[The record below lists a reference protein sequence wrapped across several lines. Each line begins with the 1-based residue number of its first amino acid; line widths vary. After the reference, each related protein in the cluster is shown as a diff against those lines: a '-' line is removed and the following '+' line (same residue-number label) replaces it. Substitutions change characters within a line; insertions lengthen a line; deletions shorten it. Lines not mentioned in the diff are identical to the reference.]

1 MRRNLHG
8 LCLALSLCTLIG
20 PPPPGTRP
28 QAPDVAALAVA
39 EAAWERVVK
48 RHVYADGRVDFD
60 AIAERRADLDT
71 FVGFVWQASPE
82 SHPTL
87 WPTRERALGFWID
100 AYNALTMYSVIA
112 SGIPHDLGSL
122 IKRFRFFVQ
131 QLVTVGG
138 REMSLRALENEIIRP
153 LGEPRVHFA
162 LNCMARSCPRL
173 PQTPFAGAD
182 VEAKLEREARR
193 FLSEPRN
200 LAIDH
205 AANTAT
211 LSAIFEFF
219 PEDFVAS
226 GGVRVFVN
234 RYVEPII
241 PPDYELRYREYDWTI
256 NRRH

>member
-1 MRRNLHG
+1 MRRHLHG
-8 LCLALSLCTLIG
+8 LCLALSLCTQIG
-20 PPPPGTRP
+20 PPPPETRP
-28 QAPDVAALAVA
+28 QTPDGAALAVA
-39 EAAWERVVK
+39 DAAWERVLK
-48 RHVYADGRVDFD
+48 HHVYPDGRVDFD
-60 AIAERRADLDT
+60 AIAGQRADLDT

-82 SHPTL
+82 SHPAL
-87 WPTRERALGFWID
+87 WPTPERALGFWID
-100 AYNALTMYSVIA
+100 AYNALSMYSVIA
-112 SGIPHDLGSL
+112 RGVPHDFGSL
-122 IKRFRFFVQ
+122 IKRIRFFVQ
-131 QLVTVGG
+131 QRVTVGG

-173 PQTPFAGAD
+173 PRTPFAGAD
-182 VEAKLEREARR
+182 VRAKLEREARH

-200 LAIDH
+200 LALDH

-219 PEDFVAS
+219 AEDFEAN

-234 RYVEPII
+234 RYVEPDI
-241 PPDYELRYREYDWTI
+241 PSDYELRYREYDWTI